1 MNPVGRLDVVIYIND
16 DVSLRTPR
24 GNANDLS
31 SGRRDFR
38 VPRRIA
44 RFILSLYI
52 SLQRSVSTHTRS
64 RGVID
69 VEREETS
76 MMLPV
81 REYVNSE
88 LSGALEP
95 VFIPNVPA
103 LVNTDPGGMLASEAT
118 GLLSETPLIGHSS
131 AIVMGQGGELTEDMK
146 SSLGNEREK
155 IKTRLRSSRCCSSGL
170 GRGAQAHLLI
180 SFFLA

>member
-1 MNPVGRLDVVIYIND
+1 MAQVAPE
-16 DVSLRTPR
+16 
-24 GNANDLS
+24 
-31 SGRRDFR
+31 R
-38 VPRRIA
+38 V
-44 RFILSLYI
+44 L
-52 SLQRSVSTHTRS
+52 T

-81 REYVNSE
+81 REYVNFE

-95 VFIPNVPA
+95 VFIPNVPV

-146 SSLGNEREK
+146 SSLSNVNADLTK
-155 IKTRLRSSRCCSSGL
+155 ISKIWW
-170 GRGAQAHLLI
+170 HNK
-180 SFFLA
+180 